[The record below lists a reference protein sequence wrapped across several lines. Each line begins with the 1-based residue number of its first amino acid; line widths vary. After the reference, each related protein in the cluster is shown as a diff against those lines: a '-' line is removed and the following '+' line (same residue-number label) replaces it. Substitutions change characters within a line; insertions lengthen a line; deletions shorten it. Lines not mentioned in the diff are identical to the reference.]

1 MTSASIF
8 TAAVAKECGILHGSG
23 RGEFHLAANA
33 QVMANRCRGYEAGFV
48 ISSFKHAVECIALSV
63 ATEKSTRTIR
73 KALRYGCCTM
83 L

>member
-23 RGEFHLAANA
+23 RGEFHLAANL
-33 QVMANRCRGYEAGFV
+33 QVMANRSRGYEAGFV
-48 ISSFKHAVECIALSV
+48 ISSFKHAAQCIPLSV
-63 ATEKSTRTIR
+63 AREKSTRAIG
-73 KALRYGCCTM
+73 KALRYDCCTM